1 MSLERKKSNELKKA
15 GKSIEITNKLIR
27 EIDSRKNKIQCPR
40 CLGKGHVDNEDIKRL
55 KKEFYWAPGPCA
67 YCEGIGSVTSD
78 IINSVEVD
86 EAYLTFDLSPVERT
100 KFLLKDNEAVERSKM
115 FKSVIEYLKDTVI
128 RLYSLE
134 NKNINEITEAILND
148 LEISN
153 SDEVKELKEFI
164 ETVIKKYD
172 E

>member
-27 EIDSRKNKIQCPR
+27 EIDSRENKIQCPR

-55 KKEFYWAPGPCA
+55 KKELYWVPGSCA

-78 IINSVEVD
+78 FVNSVKVD
-86 EAYLTFDLSPVERT
+86 EAYLTVDLSSEERI

>member
-1 MSLERKKSNELKKA
+1 M
-15 GKSIEITNKLIR
+15 
-27 EIDSRKNKIQCPR
+27 
-40 CLGKGHVDNEDIKRL
+40 DNEDIKRL
-55 KKEFYWAPGPCA
+55 KKELYWVPGSCA

-78 IINSVEVD
+78 FVNSVKVD
-86 EAYLTFDLSPVERT
+86 EAYLTVDLSSEERI
-100 KFLLKDNEAVERSKM
+100 KFLLKDNEAVEKSKM